1 MADIQKYLL
10 VGRDGCEIGTYF
22 DSYREAETEAKRS
35 DCAVVEHTYTYED
48 TDLVFTPDGSDEWP
62 MPGGTL

>member
-10 VGRDGCEIGTYF
+10 VDRDGCEIGDYF
-22 DSYREAETEAKRS
+22 DSYKKAETEAKRF

-48 TDLVFTPDGSDEWP
+48 EDLAFTPDGSDEWP
-62 MPGGTL
+62 MPGGTR